1 MIKGTASQLDA
12 DLGRI
17 KRWIDK
23 GLLATQTRSR
33 GEPLNLP
40 SRDNDFRIQ
49 HGISSL
55 ESTVLDPFQISFH
68 GYILNRLIHL
78 GLIRSNWTCAIWD

>member
-23 GLLATQTRSR
+23 GLLA
-33 GEPLNLP
+33 
-40 SRDNDFRIQ
+40 IQ
-49 HGISSL
+49 
-55 ESTVLDPFQISFH
+55 P
-68 GYILNRLIHL
+68 RP
-78 GLIRSNWTCAIWD
+78 

>member
-23 GLLATQTRSR
+23 ESLAIRPR
-33 GEPLNLP
+33 PWGEPLNLS
-40 SRDNDFRIQ
+40 SRNNDFRIQ
-49 HGISSL
+49 HEISSL
-55 ESTVLDPFQISFH
+55 ESTVLDPFRISLRWIH
-68 GYILNRLIHL
+68 PAGY
-78 GLIRSNWTCAIWD
+78 